1 MYHYSRLQDNEESD
15 FESISFLSPAKHA
28 QSNSPTFQPLK
39 SQPSSTP
46 ILNYTQK
53 RCSVR
58 TKIFQTKKNEFIQK
72 KKKVQKEVCIQEY
85 DGFVVTDL
93 VITGSYTSMIKQSGL
108 NDSGQ
113 QAPPLCI
120 ALHDQP
126 NFHCLWKIQQAPE
139 KFIAVLLP
147 QTYEVAWT

>member
-1 MYHYSRLQDNEESD
+1 M
-15 FESISFLSPAKHA
+15 F
-28 QSNSPTFQPLK
+28 
-39 SQPSSTP
+39 SQNKNLPDKE
-46 ILNYTQK
+46 K
-53 RCSVR
+53 RIH
-58 TKIFQTKKNEFIQK
+58 TK

-93 VITGSYTSMIKQSGL
+93 VITGSYTSMMKQSGL

-147 QTYEVAWT
+147 QTYEVAWTQVEGRSCNQEGSSFQATKGNPLDSLDPTFGNHKKFLLILYRSS

>member
-72 KKKVQKEVCIQEY
+72 KKKKKEFKKKY
-85 DGFVVTDL
+85 A
-93 VITGSYTSMIKQSGL
+93 SKNMM
-108 NDSGQ
+108 
-113 QAPPLCI
+113 
-120 ALHDQP
+120 
-126 NFHCLWKIQQAPE
+126 
-139 KFIAVLLP
+139 VLLSLI
-147 QTYEVAWT
+147 V